1 MSFPLYNSRYP
12 STLTLKIPEVYTDSM
27 LNQHQKALSGCLF
40 FLVLYWIVLYISGQT
55 SGVYN
60 FLYSFLFS
68 LIPLIGGIVGM
79 VGSRTWGGLKSG
91 VGKAVFFISLG
102 LFAWGAGSM
111 VWSYYNFFLSEPA
124 PYPSLADIG
133 FAPSIFFYGLG
144 AFYLSKATGAKFG
157 LRNKY
162 AKVFVVIAPIVIFA
176 ISYYVLVTIARG
188 GVLVPEGETTLKI
201 ILDIAYP
208 LGDFL
213 ALAIAAI
220 VSGLSFKYMGGRYT
234 LDAVAILLGLFV
246 MFVAD
251 SIFSYTTTTG
261 TFYNGSFGD
270 LMLTLGLFLLTFG
283 ALGFYKLKES

>member
-1 MSFPLYNSRYP
+1 MNVPQ
-12 STLTLKIPEVYTDSM
+12 KI
-27 LNQHQKALSGCLF
+27 CLF
-40 FLVLYWIVLYISGQT
+40 FLIFLFIFWVILFYSGT
-55 SGVYN
+55 TTGFYN
-60 FLYSFLFS
+60 YLYSFLFG
-68 LIPLIGGIVGM
+68 LIPLFGGAVAM
-79 VGSRTWGGLKSG
+79 VKAKRWGGFKTAI
-91 VGKAVFFISLG
+91 GKAVFFIGLG
-102 LFAWGAGSM
+102 LFCWGAGETI
-111 VWSYYNFFLSEPA
+111 WSYYNFFLGEPA
-124 PYPSLADIG
+124 PYPSLADVG

-144 AFYLSKATGAKFG
+144 AVYLSKALGAKYG

-176 ISYYVLVTIARG
+176 ISYYVLVTVARG

-213 ALAIAAI
+213 AFAIAAI

-234 LDAVAILLGLFV
+234 WDAASILLGLFV

-270 LMLTLGLFLLTFG
+270 LMLTLGLFFLTFG
-283 ALGFYKLKES
+283 VLGFYNVKQA